1 MADSLDAAIQ
11 DTIQDFVKTVTGFAG
26 NKVIWA
32 FPNIERPDPP
42 YISLKIAGPRKDGN
56 AEIRHTGTQD
66 EFRKPFRKLIT
77 LSVNVF
83 ANDRWLSTIAD
94 IVNGTELESGR
105 KILRQGGIAIHT
117 TSDPLD
123 LTGLLNDQFEG
134 RGQVDIFMTYNQD
147 INETIGQIEDVEFE
161 GAVNGFEIGQRVTI
175 P

>member
-1 MADSLDAAIQ
+1 MADSLDTAIQ
-11 DTIQDFVKTVTGFAG
+11 DTIQSFVKTMTGFAG

-32 FPNIERPDPP
+32 FPNIKRPTPP
-42 YISLKIAGPRKDGN
+42 YISLNIVVGPRKDGDS
-56 AEIRHTGTQD
+56 EIRHTGTRD
-66 EFRKPFRKLIT
+66 EFRKSFRKLIT

-83 ANDRWLSTIAD
+83 ANDGWLSTIAD

-105 KILRQGGIAIHT
+105 AILRQGGIAVHT

-123 LTGLLNDQFEG
+123 LTELLNDQFEG

-147 INETIGQIEDVEFE
+147 VTENIGQIESVKFK
-161 GAVNGFEIGQRVTI
+161 GSVNSFEIEQTI